1 MKKTWS
7 SNRGLEYNIPTY
19 LIWFTT
25 LCLLSSVFCPLKPMH
40 YDVFNGDA
48 DGICA
53 LHQLRLAEPRP
64 AAELVTGVKRDI
76 RLLHRLAGVRGAKI
90 TVLDIS
96 LDSNRAALEP
106 LLADNKITY
115 IDHHF
120 AGEIPDSPQLVTH
133 IDASPGVCTGLIVDQ
148 LLNGRFRA
156 WAVVAAFGDNLHQAA
171 EQAAAPLGLS
181 KKNLAALRELGELVN
196 YNGYGASI
204 KDLHFPP
211 ATIYRDLRP
220 HADPLAYFKE
230 SGLLKN
236 LRQGF
241 ADDMARARAC
251 APVRENAA
259 GRIFQLPAAAWAR
272 RVSGVFSNEK
282 ARERPDLAHAL
293 LVENQDRSLRISVR
307 APLARRRGADL
318 LCRLFPTGGG
328 RAAAAGIN
336 SLPPD
341 RLSSF
346 IDQFNRIFSP

>member
-1 MKKTWS
+1 
-7 SNRGLEYNIPTY
+7 
-19 LIWFTT
+19 
-25 LCLLSSVFCPLKPMH
+25 MH

-64 AAELVTGVKRDI
+64 TAGLVTGVKRDI
-76 RLLHRLAGVRGAKI
+76 RLLDRLTGIRGAEI

-106 LLADNKITY
+106 LLANNKITY

-133 IDASPGVCTGLIVDQ
+133 IDPSPGICTGLIVNQ

-171 EQAAAPLGLS
+171 AQAAAPLGLS
-181 KKNLAALRELGELVN
+181 KKNLAALRELGELIN

-204 KDLHFPP
+204 ADLHFPP
-211 ATIYRDLRP
+211 GTVYADLRP
-220 HADPLAYFKE
+220 YLDPLAWLE
-230 SGLLKN
+230 QSELLQE

-241 ADDMARARAC
+241 AGDMARARAC
-251 APVRENAA
+251 EPIRESAA

-293 LVENQDRSLRISVR
+293 LVENPDHSLRISVR
-307 APLARRRGADL
+307 APLADRRDADL
-318 LCRLFPTGGG
+318 LCRLFPGGGG

-336 SLPPD
+336 ALPPD
-341 RLSSF
+341 RLSCF